1 MKESVLSLEKTT
13 TQPWFIF
20 FQNAGKWSTKT
31 LLRLITC

>member
-20 FQNAGKWSTKT
+20 FENAG
-31 LLRLITC
+31 

>member
-20 FQNAGKWSTKT
+20 FQNAGK
-31 LLRLITC
+31 